1 MNVAGT
7 CVTDNDVAQAVLLP
21 AFDVKTVLLQ
31 ADRPC
36 ARERSILALLDD
48 EYRQLM
54 IAQIEEQMSAGIVAD
69 VFDFSADE
77 SEGRVIQLGKIE
89 REGELAL
96 EPGFYGVSIGRYD
109 INGIG
114 ACESR
119 DMEVHQVRDCL
130 LPR

>member
-7 CVTDNDVAQAVLLP
+7 CVTDNDVAQTVLQPRLDVEAVLLH
-21 AFDVKTVLLQ
+21 AGGDCTR
-31 ADRPC
+31 DRM
-36 ARERSILALLDD
+36 ILVRLHD
-48 EYRQLM
+48 EYRHLM
-54 IAQIEEQMSAGIVAD
+54 FSQIEEQMSAGIVAD
-69 VFDFSADE
+69 VLDFSTDE
-77 SEGRVIQLGKIE
+77 FEGRVIQLGKIE
-89 REGELAL
+89 REGELTL